1 MLTRD
6 QLLYIYSQGPEAMIA
21 VIEAM
26 MAGMEA
32 MRKQVEELEK
42 KVEELE
48 NEKAKNSRN
57 SGKPPT
63 SDGLK
68 KVVKS
73 LREKSGKKA
82 GGQVGHKGKGME
94 RVAEADEVVVYGV
107 EECGHCGEDLREEA
121 VRRVERRQVVEVP
134 EVKVKVVEHQGEH
147 KRCPKC
153 GKESVGK
160 FPAGVENV
168 VQYGPRVKATAV
180 YLVQEQ
186 HVPVG
191 RTKQTLKDL
200 LGCEMSAGS
209 VMNAVRECS
218 ERVKPEV
225 ERIKEEIRE
234 AAVGDFDETGL
245 RVMKGLMWL
254 HVAGTVELTYYEVQA
269 GRGIKAIEAIDILPK
284 FEGVAVHDAYAAYLA
299 YDGKHALCN
308 AHLLRELI
316 FVAEQLKQAWATE
329 LIKLVLEIKAR
340 VAEAVAAGLTEL
352 PAQQIADFEIR
363 YADCLLAGFA
373 LPVNAPP
380 PPTGR
385 RPKQS
390 VSKNLLD
397 RLLIHQPLVLAF
409 LYDFQIPF
417 DNNLAERDLRMM
429 KLKQK
434 ISGCFRSLA
443 GAQDFAVIR
452 SYLSSLK
459 KQGRDVFSA
468 LCSIFAGHP
477 VSPLPLSPAWL

>member
-6 QLLYIYSQGPEAMIA
+6 QLIYIYNQGSEAVIA
-21 VIEAM
+21 VIEAIQKRV
-26 MAGMEA
+26 G
-32 MRKQVEELEK
+32 ELEK
-42 KVEELE
+42 RVEELE
-48 NEKAKNSRN
+48 NEKAKNSGN

-63 SDGLK
+63 SDGMK

-73 LREKSGKKA
+73 LRGKSGKKA
-82 GGQVGHKGKGME
+82 GGQVGHKGSGME
-94 RVAEADEVVVYGV
+94 RVGKPDEVVVAGV
-107 EECGHCGEDLREEA
+107 EECGHCGEDLRGEK
-121 VRRVERRQVVEVP
+121 VRRVEKRQVVEVP
-134 EVKVKVVEHQGEH
+134 EVKVKVVEYEGEH

-153 GKESVGK
+153 GKETVGK

-186 HVPVG
+186 HLPVE
-191 RTKQTLKDL
+191 RTTQTLKDV

-209 VMNAVRECS
+209 VMKAVSDGS
-218 ERVKPEV
+218 ERVKAEV
-225 ERIKEEIRE
+225 ERIKEKIRE
-234 AAVGDFDETGL
+234 AAVGNFDETGL
-245 RVMKGLMWL
+245 RVKKGLMWL
-254 HVAGTVELTYYEVQA
+254 HVAGTEELTYYEVQP

-329 LIKLVLEIKAR
+329 LIKLLVEIKTR
-340 VAEAVAAGLTEL
+340 VAEAVTAGLTEL
-352 PAQQIADFEIR
+352 PAQEVAEFEIR
-363 YADCLLAGFA
+363 YADRLLAGFA

-409 LYDFQIPF
+409 LSDFQIPF

-434 ISGCFRSLA
+434 ISGCFRSLT

-468 LCSIFAGHP
+468 LCSIFEGHP
-477 VSPLPLSPAWL
+477 VSPLPLSPAGL